1 MPGRFLL
8 GETML
13 LVLVRAEYD
22 RGTERSRNHRQ
33 KAERRLLG
41 DVSARRL
48 LPMLVAVEPVPEHA
62 SAEEM
67 TFLVRA
73 WKAAYAK
80 AKALGW
86 LDWSRMADPAG
97 RQVTGASARSE

>member
-1 MPGRFLL
+1 MEIG
-8 GETML
+8 
-13 LVLVRAEYD
+13 D
-22 RGTERSRNHRQ
+22 REITVKKPSAGFSVTY
-33 KAERRLLG
+33 RRDG
-41 DVSARRL
+41 YS
-48 LPMLVAVEPVPEHA
+48 PMLVAVEPMPEHA

-97 RQVTGASARSE
+97 RQVTGAPALSE